1 MACCTAE
8 FQVRSHAGYEL
19 DEDDLRDV
27 KALHRRF
34 GVPLLPEHVR
44 TR

>member
-34 GVPLLPEHVR
+34 GVPLLPEHER